1 MSKPINPASW
11 YFRFRIITLITL
23 VVFTLTEP
31 YLGTAHAQGIET
43 WNRACM
49 KAYKKWKTMAKHKA
63 FAVSN
68 SSYGGHDSQTCGYS
82 WAAPSKAAAE
92 QSAIKS
98 CEGPKYRPGKC
109 RVTKSE

>member
-1 MSKPINPASW
+1 MEDPPMIRWFHAILV
-11 YFRFRIITLITL
+11 II
-23 VVFTLTEP
+23 VVFAF
-31 YLGTAHAQGIET
+31 TAPFVVPSHAQGLET
-43 WNRACM
+43 WNRNCW
-49 KAYKKWKTMAKHKA
+49 KSYKKWKTLANHKA

-82 WAAPSKAAAE
+82 WGAPTKAAAE
-92 QSAIKS
+92 QSAIKF